1 MATRDEIAEALRA
14 NDARIDELRGRILD
28 RPEHPLLEGEWRVRD
43 ALSHIAARVNPVPR
57 VIERVERLNS
67 GGPEA
72 PRINIDEINH
82 GQVQE
87 RHGSSAADLIA
98 EIKAGHAS
106 AIHDLERIE
115 DDTLAREIPLGFRP
129 GTTTVGEMLRM
140 ASAGH
145 ERSHLDAIEAALGG
159 PKAAS

>member
-1 MATRDEIAEALRA
+1 MRSPRRCAPTTPGSTSCAAASSIDPSTRCWRASGASAT
-14 NDARIDELRGRILD
+14 
-28 RPEHPLLEGEWRVRD
+28 
-43 ALSHIAARVNPVPR
+43 
-57 VIERVERLNS
+57 
-67 GGPEA
+67 
-72 PRINIDEINH
+72 RINIDEINH

-140 ASAGH
+140 AGAGH
-145 ERSHLDAIEAALGG
+145 EGSHLDAIDAALGG
-159 PKAAS
+159 PAAAS